1 MSLPSNQT
9 EKVAIVTGSSTGIGF
24 ATSLALA
31 RNGFHTYATV
41 RNLGKAKAI
50 EDVAEEEG
58 LPIEVMELDV
68 DSDESVN
75 NAISKI
81 HEKKKRID
89 VAVNNAGYALV
100 GPLEDLSMEEIRAQ
114 FETNLFG
121 ALRVMKAVL
130 PTMRENRSG
139 TIVNITSMGGRV
151 AIPLDPAYHGSKFGL
166 EGISESM
173 RYETEPFG
181 IRVIAIEPGNIKSN
195 FWTNLKVGKKASS
208 PDSPYA
214 PRIRGLQKAAEK
226 MSQDSLP
233 PDEVAKVILAAV
245 TSEKPLPRYTVGEDA
260 AKTIEAS
267 KQMSDLDFQNIM
279 RQRFFGQS

>member
-1 MSLPSNQT
+1 
-9 EKVAIVTGSSTGIGF
+9 
-24 ATSLALA
+24 
-31 RNGFHTYATV
+31 
-41 RNLGKAKAI
+41 
-50 EDVAEEEG
+50 
-58 LPIEVMELDV
+58 MELDV

-75 NAISKI
+75 NAIGKI
-81 HEKKKRID
+81 YEKKKRID
-89 VAVNNAGYALV
+89 VAVNNAGSALV

-173 RYETEPFG
+173 RYETEPFR

-195 FWTNLKVGKKASS
+195 F
-208 PDSPYA
+208 
-214 PRIRGLQKAAEK
+214 
-226 MSQDSLP
+226 
-233 PDEVAKVILAAV
+233 
-245 TSEKPLPRYTVGEDA
+245 
-260 AKTIEAS
+260 
-267 KQMSDLDFQNIM
+267 
-279 RQRFFGQS
+279 GQI

>member
-1 MSLPSNQT
+1 
-9 EKVAIVTGSSTGIGF
+9 
-24 ATSLALA
+24 
-31 RNGFHTYATV
+31 
-41 RNLGKAKAI
+41 
-50 EDVAEEEG
+50 
-58 LPIEVMELDV
+58 
-68 DSDESVN
+68 
-75 NAISKI
+75 
-81 HEKKKRID
+81 
-89 VAVNNAGYALV
+89 
-100 GPLEDLSMEEIRAQ
+100 
-114 FETNLFG
+114 
-121 ALRVMKAVL
+121 MKAVL

-195 FWTNLKVGKKASS
+195 FWINLKIGNKAAS

-214 PRIRGLQKAAEK
+214 SMIGGLQKAAEK
-226 MSQDSLP
+226 MAQDSLP

-260 AKTIEAS
+260 AKTIQAS

-279 RQRFFGQS
+279 RQRFFGQ

>member
-1 MSLPSNQT
+1 MSLPSDQT
-9 EKVAIVTGSSTGIGF
+9 EKVAIVTGSSTGIGY

-50 EDVAEEEG
+50 EDVAKEEG
-58 LPIEVMELDV
+58 LPIELMELDV

-75 NAISKI
+75 NAIGKI

-195 FWTNLKVGKKASS
+195 FWTNLKIGNKASS

-214 PRIRGLQKAAEK
+214 SMIGGHRRQQRRWHKIPSPQTRWLRLYWQRLHRRNLCHDIRLAKMLQKPFKQANRCLTWI
-226 MSQDSLP
+226 SR
-233 PDEVAKVILAAV
+233 
-245 TSEKPLPRYTVGEDA
+245 TS
-260 AKTIEAS
+260 
-267 KQMSDLDFQNIM
+267 
-279 RQRFFGQS
+279 